1 MTQDKPLSFTL
12 RFVLGLAAAGV
23 ALVLMNRAAEF
34 IVQLLFA
41 WVIVL
46 SAGPLFLLAAEEGGA
61 GLANVSHHFAS
72 DNSRLWFP
80 VCSGYCG
87 QQPFG

>member
-1 MTQDKPLSFTL
+1 MTRYPEEKPMTQDKPLSFTL

-46 SAGPLFLLAAEEGGA
+46 SAGPLFSGCRRRGCRA
-61 GLANVSHHFAS
+61 G
-72 DNSRLWFP
+72 
-80 VCSGYCG
+80 
-87 QQPFG
+87 